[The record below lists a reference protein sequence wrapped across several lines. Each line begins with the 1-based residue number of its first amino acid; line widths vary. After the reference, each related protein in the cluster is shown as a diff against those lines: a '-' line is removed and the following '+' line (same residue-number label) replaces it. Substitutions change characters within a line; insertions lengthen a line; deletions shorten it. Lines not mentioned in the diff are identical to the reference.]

1 MSDIG
6 KELLLTSLS
15 DFYIN
20 KNNEHYLIVLK
31 SIIDSKFELSLRMID
46 WLVTH
51 YSKMNNVMY
60 WICYNNDEIYNNFPS
75 DAENCDKYKKV
86 NLYLDYRAHL
96 KSYTKFNFDSFRRH
110 DRITFIL
117 DKEKSIIVE
126 TTLGQLNFFRWAFS
140 NRIIE
145 YALQNQVKIYE
156 NMSKYSYKK
165 QNKKQIK
172 QKNSLVP
179 KQDIIVSKCYLCFD

>member
-1 MSDIG
+1 MADIG
-6 KELLLTSLS
+6 KELLLTSLT
-15 DFYIN
+15 DFYS
-20 KNNEHYLIVLK
+20 KNEKYVKILK

-51 YSKMNNVMY
+51 YAKTHNVIY
-60 WICYNNDEIYNNFPS
+60 WICYNNEQLYNNYPS
-75 DAENCDKYKKV
+75 DIENCDKYKKV

-117 DKEKSIIVE
+117 DKEKSIIIE
-126 TTLGQLNFFRWAFS
+126 TTLGQLNFFRWAFN

-145 YALQNQVKIYE
+145 YALQNQNKIYE

-165 QNKKQIK
+165 QNKKQK
-172 QKNSLVP
+172 QNKYSLIP
-179 KQDIIVSKCYLCFD
+179 KQDIIVSKCFLCFD